1 MEHILIGGH
10 TMIVRGTTPS
20 FTFLLP
26 EFDVSIDHGLVSF
39 TQDKVVEIHKEF
51 TGEDVD
57 YTDDGLTVTVSLNQE
72 ETLRFH
78 YFERPEY
85 DCIKVQIKIYT
96 EGGSVCASRIIK
108 ESVGRALYEGV
119 L

>member
-1 MEHILIGGH
+1 
-10 TMIVRGTTPS
+10 MIVRGTTPS

-26 EFDVSIDHGLVSF
+26 EFNGLIDHGLVSF

-51 TGEDVD
+51 TDEDVE
-57 YTDDGLTVTVSLNQE
+57 YTDDGLTVTVSSNQE

-96 EGGSVCASRIIK
+96 EDGSVCASRIIK
-108 ESVGRALYEGV
+108 ESVERALYEGI

>member
-1 MEHILIGGH
+1 
-10 TMIVRGTTPS
+10 MIVRGTTPS

-26 EFDVSIDHGLVSF
+26 EFDGSIDHGLVSF
-39 TQDKVVEIHKEF
+39 TQDKVVKIHKEF
-51 TGEDVD
+51 TGEGID

-96 EGGSVCASRIIK
+96 EDGSVCASRIIK
-108 ESVGRALYEGV
+108 ESVGALYMREYYNE
-119 L
+119 

>member
-10 TMIVRGTTPS
+10 IMIVRGTTPS

-26 EFDVSIDHGLVSF
+26 EFDGSIDHGLVSF
-39 TQDKVVEIHKEF
+39 TQDKVVKIHKEF
-51 TGEDVD
+51 TGEGVD
-57 YTDDGLTVTVSLNQE
+57 YTDDGLTVTVSLSQE

-96 EGGSVCASRIIK
+96 EDGSVCASRIIK
-108 ESVGRALYEGV
+108 ESVGRALYEGI

>member
-26 EFDVSIDHGLVSF
+26 EFDGSIDHGLVSF

-51 TGEDVD
+51 IGEDVD

>member
-1 MEHILIGGH
+1 
-10 TMIVRGTTPS
+10 MIVRGTTPS

-26 EFDVSIDHGLVSF
+26 ELDGSIDHGLVSF